1 MAGYVTETHRSRN
14 VSRFSKGGGSWKR
27 EWEGRPRYQ
36 VHIWITQFLLSK
48 QFYQLLPWITPLHAL
63 FIHTHASTV
72 AHIQKTAAA
81 FTLPSSLAFRT
92 SAKVWRFA
100 PREPGSGNC
109 NPGPGNYLIS
119 IATAIAGTNIH
130 KNWFVN
136 SLASLRFFAFAFVL
150 ALLHLPYRRLPRT
163 RTSAGDQCCQVRV

>member
-1 MAGYVTETHRSRN
+1 MEKRV
-14 VSRFSKGGGSWKR
+14 GGATPIPSAYLNHTIFVVKT
-27 EWEGRPRYQ
+27 
-36 VHIWITQFLLSK
+36 VLST
-48 QFYQLLPWITPLHAL
+48 FAVNNAFPCIIHT
-63 FIHTHASTV
+63 HTHASTV

-163 RTSAGDQCCQVRV
+163 RTSAGDQCCQVRVQLARLVN